1 MPLCALVAT
10 LSCVSVA
17 DARPERIVSINV
29 CTDQLVAALAP
40 REHIASLSYIAADPR
55 TSAIATE
62 IEGIALNRG
71 TAEEIIALE
80 PDLIVAGQF
89 GLRATVAVLRRI
101 GFTVLE
107 LPMADTVADIASNFL
122 HLGAALDQRD
132 KARVIVDALEA
143 RLRTLSVTDAAE
155 RPLFVNYD
163 ANGWTTGQTGL
174 LADIVHRA
182 GLATPGD
189 RFGFTESMR
198 LSLEGLLH
206 AEPDIVDLGYPWED
220 PPALASMLWRHPILR
235 AVIDRATLVDIPDSA
250 WLCGTPHTLDA
261 LATLRAARDE
271 LIGQRQAGSP

>member
-1 MPLCALVAT
+1 M
-10 LSCVSVA
+10 LSYVSVA

-62 IEGIALNRG
+62 IDGIALNRG

-80 PDLIVAGQF
+80 PDLIVAGPF
-89 GLRATVAVLRRI
+89 GFRSTVALLRRL

-107 LPMADTVADIASNFL
+107 LPMAETVADIASNFL
-122 HLGAALDQRD
+122 RLGAALDQRD

-143 RLRTLSVTDAAE
+143 RLQRLSVTDAAV

-189 RFGFTESMR
+189 RLGFTESMR
-198 LSLEGLLH
+198 LSLESLLH
-206 AEPDIVDLGYPWED
+206 TKPDIVDLGYPWED

-235 AVIDRATLVDIPDSA
+235 AVIDRAHVVDIPDSA

-271 LIGQRQAGSP
+271 LVDQRPATTP